1 VLVLPR
7 SLRALLHAAWGHDD
21 LLSRFV
27 RSPSECPP
35 AALRKRRRRL
45 NARSKR
51 VSDARQPTA
60 NEGDEMYIGGGV
72 LALILIIILLIWLF

>member
-1 VLVLPR
+1 
-7 SLRALLHAAWGHDD
+7 
-21 LLSRFV
+21 
-27 RSPSECPP
+27 
-35 AALRKRRRRL
+35 L